1 MRTLVIGGTGY
12 LGSHIVERLHVR
24 GFEVTVFARGRTR
37 ALLPDAVQVVSGD
50 RHSREDLRRAARLQ
64 FDAVVDVAAYR
75 RDETQLLVDVFD
87 GRIARFVHIS
97 TVSVNRFSSGLPLR
111 ESDPLVS
118 DPSVGYGYE
127 KAECERAL
135 NQAHAKS
142 DFPFVSI
149 RPVVI
154 FGPRD
159 RISRE
164 NYYLKRLLSGDTIIL
179 PDGGY
184 FPVFGVFARDVA
196 DAVAGAIVSD
206 TAPGRAYHLML
217 RERLSV
223 AQHVANIAA
232 LAGRDAETA
241 AVPSRLLR
249 RVGFNMAWFPYYSGD
264 TAIDLDTSAAER
276 DLEWRPTPYAETLE
290 ATVHYFLDRDPESLP
305 SIEDRFPPVMPRARQ
320 TSFARMFLERTTA
333 LELALAE
340 EVLRSRAE

>member
-12 LGSHIVERLHVR
+12 LGSHIVERLYAR
-24 GFEVTVFARGRTR
+24 GFDVTVFARGRTR
-37 ALLPDAVQVVSGD
+37 VPLPDAVAVISGD
-50 RHSREDLRRAARLQ
+50 RHSRDDLRRAARLP

-97 TVSVNRFSSGLPLR
+97 TISVNRMSSGMPLR

-118 DPSVGYGYE
+118 DPSAGYGYE

-149 RPVVI
+149 RPAVI

-164 NYYLKRLLSGDTIIL
+164 NYYLKRLLAGDAIIL
-179 PDGGY
+179 PDGGT

-196 DAVAGAIVSD
+196 DAVAGAIVSE
-206 TAPGRAYHLML
+206 AASGRAYHLML
-217 RERLSV
+217 RERVTLAEHIGV
-223 AQHVANIAA
+223 
-232 LAGRDAETA
+232 LAGIAGHEAETV

-249 RVGFNMAWFPYYSGD
+249 RAGFNLSWFPYYTESP
-264 TAIDLDTSAAER
+264 IDLDTSAARR
-276 DLEWRPTPYAETLE
+276 DLEWRPTPYAEAID
-290 ATVHYFLDRDPESLP
+290 ATARYFLDRGSESLP
-305 SIEDRFPPVMPRARQ
+305 SIEDRYPPIMPRERQ
-320 TSFARMFLERTTA
+320 TRFARAYLARAAA
-333 LELALAE
+333 LEEALAAE
-340 EVLRSRAE
+340 ELSAS